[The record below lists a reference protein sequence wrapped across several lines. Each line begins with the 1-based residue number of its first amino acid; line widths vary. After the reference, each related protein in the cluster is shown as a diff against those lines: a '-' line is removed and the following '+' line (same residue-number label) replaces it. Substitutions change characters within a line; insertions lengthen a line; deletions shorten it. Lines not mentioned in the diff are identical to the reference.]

1 MMTLA
6 HVYACVCVLC
16 ECVCVCVFEPT
27 QPPQREFNYDMGTSD
42 LKKKKNPP
50 EFGQQWLISVCLA
63 SVKVVKRS

>member
-16 ECVCVCVFEPT
+16 VWVCVCVCVFEPT

-42 LKKKKNPP
+42 LKKK
-50 EFGQQWLISVCLA
+50 
-63 SVKVVKRS
+63 